1 MGTVQNT
8 LNPTFAS
15 PKVPGDKL
23 SGPPLFFSVVFCVVF
38 SVVFCVVFFVVFF
51 VVDYYKYMIL
61 K

>member
-8 LNPTFAS
+8 LIPSLAS

-23 SGPPLFFSVVFCVVF
+23 SPPPLFFSVVFCVVF
-38 SVVFCVVFFVVFF
+38 CVVFIVVFFVVN
-51 VVDYYKYMIL
+51 DYKYMIL